1 MAYDRDDDSARFT
14 CDACGV
20 ENVTSGETC
29 EACGAGSPE
38 PVGTKFELSLLFAA
52 EECPICGE
60 TVPGGICANC
70 GADVPAP
77 EPSAATKARTSALV
91 PLGERARSVV
101 ASFDAFPD
109 PHIAVSPSQLA
120 FAISD
125 AELPTH
131 TLDLIA
137 FARNVS
143 ELELEDPYA
152 IGSETRRRLAAKLDD
167 VERLRDLARLLA
179 EFEAAEPV
187 AKLPTLVARMSK
199 VGAMVIEKV
208 LGVLVSETP
217 EAAGAAAKELQDAL
231 EAPAEADEIERLL
244 ALVPE
249 LFAADDVNARVAL
262 VTGRDADYTDDLGL
276 PDPVLIFAPAPG
288 ERTSF
293 AALSQGARRYLSHL
307 LADPDKLGDEHAIL
321 VFPAVQLALLDRPC
335 EHHRRAELVGI
346 LFRDAGERDPA
357 ALDATHRAYEDHAGM
372 AFETSMRV
380 RRLLRLL
387 ATGEVLTPADYVESA
402 VEMYRQLAEG
412 HFRAA
417 MRCVLAARAA
427 LEGKDPPPESILLG
441 DIESRLGGWHD
452 ELGRSFDGVIERH
465 LRNGEAHQEYRVDP
479 ATLEVVLQDG
489 LRLTP
494 DDIEKLTEDLAGAV
508 VAIDAAANCHTINTG
523 RTTAPSWLANGESP
537 RLVEQT
543 ARTVAAGLGVT
554 IDTFV
559 IENGTVTIR
568 LPDDEN
574 IGRYKA
580 RQVLWTARP
589 FAPSATEFKAYR
601 CDRLI
606 ASFTSEGIDRWQVA
620 SDAEQPLL
628 MIEALYESEVRCG
641 AGEQDT
647 LRDAI
652 ATCARFT
659 INEPL
664 SMPPKRAEIRM
675 LENRLRAIS
684 RMASRHDAGVNGELS
699 EPLGQIRSARE
710 SLKLA
715 SRSQDYGRRFG
726 VSISA
731 LARWADQ
738 YPGTLIDSV
747 E

>member
-1 MAYDRDDDSARFT
+1 M
-14 CDACGV
+14 
-20 ENVTSGETC
+20 TSGETC
-29 EACGAGSPE
+29 EACGAEAPE
-38 PVGTKFELSLLFAA
+38 PVGTKFELSLLFAG
-52 EECPICGE
+52 EECPRCGE

-77 EPSAATKARTSALV
+77 EPSAATKARISALA
-91 PLGERARSVV
+91 PLGERARSLV
-101 ASFDAFPD
+101 ASFDGFPA
-109 PHIAVSPSQLA
+109 PHITVTPSQLA
-120 FAISD
+120 FTIGD

-137 FARNVS
+137 FARNAN
-143 ELELEDPYA
+143 ELDLEDPSA
-152 IGSETRRRLAAKLDD
+152 IGGETRRRLAAKLDD

-179 EFEAAEPV
+179 EFEAADPV

-208 LGVLVSETP
+208 LGVLVTETP

-244 ALVPE
+244 GLVPE

-276 PDPVLIFAPAPG
+276 PNPVLIFAPAPG

-307 LADPDKLGDEHAIL
+307 LADPDTLGDEHAIL
-321 VFPAVQLALLDRPC
+321 VFPAVQLALLDRPF
-335 EHHRRAELVGI
+335 EHHRRAELVGS
-346 LFRDAGERDPA
+346 LFRDAEERDPA
-357 ALDATHRAYEDHAGM
+357 ALDVALRAYEDHAGM

-427 LEGKDPPPESILLG
+427 LEGKGPPPESILLG

-452 ELGRSFDGVIERH
+452 ELGRSLDGVVERH

-494 DDIEKLTEDLAGAV
+494 DDIEKLTEDLAGTVA
-508 VAIDAAANCHTINTG
+508 AIDAAANCHTINTG
-523 RTTAPSWLANGESP
+523 RTAAPSWLANGESP

-554 IDTFV
+554 IDTFA

-574 IGRYKA
+574 IGRYKV

-589 FAPSATEFKAYR
+589 LAPSATEFKAYKG
-601 CDRLI
+601 DRLI
-606 ASFTSEGIDRWQVA
+606 ASFTSEAIDRWQVA
-620 SDAEQPLL
+620 SDTERPLL

-641 AGEQDT
+641 ADEYDT

-652 ATCARFT
+652 ATCSRFT

-664 SMPPKRAEIRM
+664 STPPKRAEIRM

-684 RMASRHDAGVNGELS
+684 RMASRHDAGANRELS

-726 VSISA
+726 ASIGT

-738 YPGTLIDSV
+738 YPGTLIDSF